1 MRDTKCDKEFVQRII
16 KTYGREI
23 NDSERD
29 IAKLNEAIKNNIQL
43 YRGENEEVLFLKKC
57 NMFRIKAAVIFC

>member
-23 NDSERD
+23 NDYERD

-43 YRGENEEVLFLKKC
+43 YRGENEEVLFLKKR